1 MNQFTFYANKPSQ
14 NYNKVDIWL
23 LGSILLM
30 WGLGIFT
37 LYICSQN
44 FAMRAFGDPIYF
56 VKRQLLCS
64 AVGFVLFAGFMFTDM
79 KYIRNFVGVIV
90 IATFILCLLTFVTGI
105 SIKKNGNREKSRTG
119 EKAFRKRRK

>member
-23 LGSILLM
+23 LGSIFLL

-44 FAMRAFGDPIYF
+44 FAIRAFGDPVYF

-64 AVGFVLFAGFMFTDM
+64 AVGFVLFAGFVITDM
-79 KYIRNFVGVIV
+79 KYISFYYNGECFLVREGNKIFTCSFKINNNLNMEL
-90 IATFILCLLTFVTGI
+90 ILGNLLQ
-105 SIKKNGNREKSRTG
+105 
-119 EKAFRKRRK
+119 